1 MQSGQGFAFGKTL
14 VTRHLARLRFTQ
26 SRLILNQPSQDA
38 KAGLIYKKSHR
49 VRGAAAP
56 RKRPNPFLRRR
67 VRRKKHFSVCKCG
80 ICSPM
85 AKKLCARQTAIFIKK
100 SRAFFD
106 IYIHMAKGRSRPPST
121 LCSRGRCSQSA
132 RVTCRDFSIMP
143 SMSSSSVSMAGA
155 PYSRVPHSK
164 CSWKLR

>member
-1 MQSGQGFAFGKTL
+1 MPPGVERCCKRLAELAARRRQSKYNPFFAAACTSQKTL
-14 VTRHLARLRFTQ
+14 LSLQVWNLFAYGEQIMR
-26 SRLILNQPSQDA
+26 
-38 KAGLIYKKSHR
+38 
-49 VRGAAAP
+49 AADC
-56 RKRPNPFLRRR
+56 NFY
-67 VRRKKHFSVCKCG
+67 
-80 ICSPM
+80 
-85 AKKLCARQTAIFIKK
+85 QK

>member
-1 MQSGQGFAFGKTL
+1 MRRAGR
-14 VTRHLARLRFTQ
+14 RHDRVPYGPSAPEAGA
-26 SRLILNQPSQDA
+26 IKNQPRRHSA
-38 KAGLIYKKSHR
+38 SGVEHCCKRLAEL
-49 VRGAAAP
+49 AA
-56 RKRPNPFLRRR
+56 RR
-67 VRRKKHFSVCKCG
+67 
-80 ICSPM
+80 
-85 AKKLCARQTAIFIKK
+85 RQTAIFIKK

>member
-1 MQSGQGFAFGKTL
+1 MPPGLNAVVNASQRLPPAGGKSI
-14 VTRHLARLRFTQ
+14 VIR
-26 SRLILNQPSQDA
+26 
-38 KAGLIYKKSHR
+38 
-49 VRGAAAP
+49 
-56 RKRPNPFLRRR
+56 FLRRR

-80 ICSPM
+80 ICSLS
-85 AKKLCARQTAIFIKK
+85 ANKLCARQTAIFIKK

-121 LCSRGRCSQSA
+121 LCSKGRCSQSA

>member
-1 MQSGQGFAFGKTL
+1 MPPGLNAVVNASQSLPPAGGKASII
-14 VTRHLARLRFTQ
+14 R
-26 SRLILNQPSQDA
+26 
-38 KAGLIYKKSHR
+38 
-49 VRGAAAP
+49 
-56 RKRPNPFLRRR
+56 FLRRR
-67 VRRKKHFSVCKCG
+67 VRRKNTSQSASVEFVRLWRTNYARG
-80 ICSPM
+80 RLQFLS
-85 AKKLCARQTAIFIKK
+85 KKAGL
-100 SRAFFD
+100 FFD